1 MNGFVIYVCSV
12 NVSNAIRSVPSES
25 KSICIENGILSSGSE
40 NGNGEQSESYRQRKI
55 GKKDTEREKGRG
67 VARKSSA
74 KSMKVTKIMTYSCS
88 ECKTSSVYMYAE

>member
-55 GKKDTEREKGRG
+55 GKKNRERERERG
-67 VARKSSA
+67 SEEKLS
-74 KSMKVTKIMTYSCS
+74 KVHESNQNNDVFMQR
-88 ECKTSSVYMYAE
+88 V